1 MNNKLIILTGPTAV
15 GKTALSI
22 KLAKKING
30 QIISA
35 DSIQVYK
42 GFDIGSAKITVEEMS
57 GIKHHLIDILSPEE
71 DFNVYLFQKYA
82 KEAINKIYSENAVPI
97 IVGGTGFYIQSVLYD
112 IDFSEEDNSEIRSR
126 LEEEAKIIGPQL
138 MHKKLEA
145 LDPEYAESVHYNNV
159 RKVIRALEYIELN
172 GSLFSEHNKAER
184 EKESSYDYN
193 YFVLN
198 DYRDNIYKNIEK
210 RVDIMIEN
218 GLVNEVDSL
227 LKSGVNSSMVSM
239 QGLGYKEIA
248 DYLNGN
254 ISLNEAVEKIKLETR
269 HFAKRQLTWFRRE
282 KDVTWINKY
291 DFNYDDDKILEYIL
305 GEI

>member
-82 KEAINKIYSENAVPI
+82 KEAINKIYAENAVPI

-172 GSLFSEHNKAER
+172 GSLFSEHNKSER

-254 ISLNEAVEKIKLETR
+254 ITLGDAIEKIKLETR

-282 KDVTWINKY
+282 KQVTWINKY

>member
-82 KEAINKIYSENAVPI
+82 KEAINKIYAENAVPI

-227 LKSGVNSSMVSM
+227 LRSGVNSSMVSM

-282 KDVTWINKY
+282 KEVTWINKY